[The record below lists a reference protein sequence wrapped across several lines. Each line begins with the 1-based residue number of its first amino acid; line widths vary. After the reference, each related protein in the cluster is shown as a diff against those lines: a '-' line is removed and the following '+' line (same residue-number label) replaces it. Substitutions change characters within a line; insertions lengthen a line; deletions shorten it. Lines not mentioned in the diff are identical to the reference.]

1 MLMVVVC
8 EMYGW
13 TYQEYQDQPTFFLQ
27 LIKEKMVRDNKE
39 KEMQQRKMKRG

>member
-1 MLMVVVC
+1 MLIVVIC

-27 LIKEKMVRDNKE
+27 LIKEKMLRDNKE

>member
-1 MLMVVVC
+1 MLMVVIC

-27 LIKEKMVRDNKE
+27 LIKEKLLRDNKE
-39 KEMQQRKMKRG
+39 KEMELRKTKRG